1 MILSIQNKL
10 EDKMNKLLLT
20 LALATAVCTAG
31 FSALQAQETPSAKVQ
46 SQINTLREI
55 YINID
60 FDGGHYYYVRI
71 ESPDKNLS
79 TWELESEKDFSSILN
94 DRWETGDQI
103 LIEDQIL
110 MNVTRNSQY
119 AFHPVKAWWVKQ

>member
-1 MILSIQNKL
+1 MSI
-10 EDKMNKLLLT
+10 EIT
-20 LALATAVCTAG
+20 LAHV
-31 FSALQAQETPSAKVQ
+31 
-46 SQINTLREI
+46 
-55 YINID
+55 
-60 FDGGHYYYVRI
+60 
-71 ESPDKNLS
+71 KNLS

-103 LIEDQIL
+103 LIDDQIL